1 MCRLGK
7 LYLVLFTRTTELAL
21 TMLRRSRAC
30 STWYDTT
37 ALVLKPLWAIL
48 DGLGDLGNSLVACP
62 AQNGIARETIGSW
75 SCLPAPGFKMCCV
88 C

>member
-7 LYLVLFTRTTELAL
+7 LYLVLFIRTTELAL
-21 TMLRRSRAC
+21 TMLRLPRGC

-62 AQNGIARETIGSW
+62 AQNGIAQETIGSW